1 MLFSENRTGEY
12 LRLSRED
19 GDKLESDSIKNQRE
33 LIKEYLAKHQ
43 GLNLVDEYVDDG
55 YSGTSYD
62 RPAFK
67 RLIEDVKSGKINCII
82 VKDLSRLG
90 RNYIETG
97 RYLEKIFPMMG
108 VRFISVLDHYD
119 SASLNNEADQIIVP
133 FKNLIN
139 DAYCRDISTKIRS
152 QLDVKRRTGKFI
164 GSFACYG
171 YKKDPKDVNHLL
183 VDSYAADIVRLV
195 FRLKLSGCNSQR
207 IAEELN
213 NMGVLPPAEYKRSQG
228 FNYDCGYRTGN
239 NPKWEVVSINRI
251 LSNEMYTG
259 TMVQG
264 INSKINYK
272 IKQSRAIPK
281 DQWVRVEKT
290 HEAIV
295 DKDVFDEVQR
305 LLAFDT
311 RTAPDKKEVYPFS
324 GLVVCGECGQNM
336 VRRRVTKNGKG
347 YTYFH
352 CSTYKNGNGCS
363 AHLINAQKLEQI
375 VLEAIHIQ
383 IDLLIQAEEI
393 LKQIDRIPEEQT
405 FIKTINSQI
414 AELDEA
420 IARYR
425 ELKVQAYTDKL
436 DEIITESEYKD
447 INKKFSEKLDSATAQ
462 KKELLE
468 TKHRLLKNKIHLKPW
483 VEEFKSYQNI
493 QTLDRSV
500 VVTLIDS
507 ITVYSKDDIAVC
519 FQHQDEILEMMALA
533 EIQSE
538 SRKEIAL

>member
-1 MLFSENRTGEY
+1 MLFSGNRTGEY

-33 LIKEYLAKHQ
+33 LIKEFLTQHQ
-43 GLNLVDEYVDDG
+43 GLNLVEEYVDDG
-55 YSGTSYD
+55 YSGTSYE

-67 RLIEDVKSGKINCII
+67 RLIEDVKTGKINCII

-171 YKKDPKDVNHLL
+171 YQKDPMDVNHLL
-183 VDSYAADIVRLV
+183 VDPYAADIVRLV
-195 FRLKLSGCNSQR
+195 FRMKMAGCNSQR
-207 IAEELN
+207 IAEKLN
-213 NMGVLPPAEYKRSQG
+213 EMGVLPPAEYKRSLG

-251 LSNEMYTG
+251 LTNEMYTG

-272 IKQSRAIPK
+272 IKQSRVVPK
-281 DQWVRVEKT
+281 DQWIRVEKT
-290 HEAIV
+290 HEAIIE
-295 DKDVFDEVQR
+295 KSVFDEVQR

-324 GLVVCGECGQNM
+324 GLVVCGDCGQNM

-347 YTYFH
+347 YIYLH
-352 CSTYKNGNGCS
+352 CSTYKSGSGCS
-363 AHLINAQKLEQI
+363 AHLINAEKLEQL
-375 VLEAIHIQ
+375 VLDAIHTE
-383 IDLLIQAEEI
+383 IDVLIQAEEV
-393 LKQIDRIPEEQT
+393 LKQIERIPEEQT
-405 FIKTINSQI
+405 FIKTINMQI
-414 AELDEA
+414 AQLDEA
-420 IARYR
+420 ITRYR
-425 ELKVQAYTDKL
+425 NLKVQAYTDKL
-436 DEIITESEYKD
+436 DEIITETEYRD
-447 INKKFSEKLDSATAQ
+447 INKKFTEKLDSATAQ
-462 KKELLE
+462 KKELLD

-493 QTLDRSV
+493 ETLDRSI
-500 VVTLIDS
+500 VVTLIES
-507 ITVYSKDDIAVC
+507 IIVYSKESVTVI
-519 FQHQDEILEMMALA
+519 FHHQDEIQEMMALA
-533 EIQSE
+533 GITAID
-538 SRKEIAL
+538 RKKAAL

>member
-33 LIKEYLAKHQ
+33 LIKEYLAQHQ

-62 RPAFK
+62 RPSFK

-264 INSKINYK
+264 LNSKINYK
-272 IKQSRAIPK
+272 IKQSRAVPK

-324 GLVVCGECGQNM
+324 GLVVCGDCGQNM
-336 VRRRVTKNGKG
+336 VRRRVTKKGKG

-405 FIKTINSQI
+405 FIKTIDSQI

-425 ELKVQAYTDKL
+425 GLKVQAYTDKL

-538 SRKEIAL
+538 GRKVAL

>member
-33 LIKEYLAKHQ
+33 LIKEYLAQHQ

-62 RPAFK
+62 RPSFK

-171 YKKDPKDVNHLL
+171 YMKDPKDVNHLL
-183 VDSYAADIVRLV
+183 VDPYAADIVRLV

-272 IKQSRAIPK
+272 IKQSRAVPK

-295 DKDVFDEVQR
+295 DKEVFDEVQR
-305 LLAFDT
+305 LLAVDT

-324 GLVVCGECGQNM
+324 GLVVCGDCGQNM

-363 AHLINAQKLEQI
+363 AHLINAQRLEQV
-375 VLEAIHIQ
+375 VLEAIHVQ
-383 IDLLIQAEEI
+383 IDLLVQAEEI
-393 LKQIDRIPEEQT
+393 LKQIDRIPEDQT
-405 FIKTINSQI
+405 FIKTLNSQI

-425 ELKVQAYTDKL
+425 GLKVQAYTDKL

-447 INKKFSEKLDSATAQ
+447 INKKFSEKLESATAQ

-507 ITVYSKDDIAVC
+507 ITVYSKGDIAVC

-538 SRKEIAL
+538 SKKGIAL

>member
-33 LIKEYLAKHQ
+33 LIKEYLAQHQ

-62 RPAFK
+62 RHSFK

-133 FKNLIN
+133 FKNFIN

-171 YKKDPKDVNHLL
+171 YMKDPKDVNHLL
-183 VDSYAADIVRLV
+183 VDPYAADIVRLV

-264 INSKINYK
+264 INRKINYK
-272 IKQSRAIPK
+272 IKQSRAVPK

-324 GLVVCGECGQNM
+324 GLVVCGDCGQNM

-352 CSTYKNGNGCS
+352 CSTYKNGNECS
-363 AHLINAQKLEQI
+363 AHLINAQRLEQV
-375 VLEAIHIQ
+375 VLEAIHVQ
-383 IDLLIQAEEI
+383 IDLLVQAEEI

-405 FIKTINSQI
+405 FIKTLNSQI

-425 ELKVQAYTDKL
+425 GLKVQAYTDKL

-447 INKKFSEKLDSATAQ
+447 INKKFSEKLDFVTAQ

-507 ITVYSKDDIAVC
+507 ITVYSKENIAVC

-538 SRKEIAL
+538 SRKEIAQ